1 MIYRPPLRTS
11 RAALWSRRLGG
22 LAVPILAI
30 TLVEHRL
37 DLVETPQAIALA
49 LIAFGMGVIA
59 ILAALFGLAVV
70 WERGFEGVRNATFGI
85 IYSIVALSPAIYGG
99 YAAFANPALSDISTD
114 WVNPPLYS
122 EAAFIRV
129 GRLNSVAPPTADKI
143 DLQKRIYPDI
153 VTRHFGIGSEQLFR
167 SAKKVVDRD
176 GWKVLSETI
185 PKEDG
190 DRARIEAV
198 ARTQVFGEEDDV
210 VIRILS
216 EPAGASID
224 IRSSSRYGTHDLG
237 QNAIRIRA
245 FFTALDAAVAE
256 NFGQ

>member
-1 MIYRPPLRTS
+1 MM
-11 RAALWSRRLGG
+11 
-22 LAVPILAI
+22 I
-30 TLVEHRL
+30 TLIEHRL
-37 DLVETPQAIALA
+37 DLVETPQAMALA
-49 LIAFGMGVIA
+49 GVAFAMGVIA
-59 ILAALFGLAVV
+59 ILAALIGLAVV
-70 WERGFEGVRNATFGI
+70 WERGFVGGRNAAFGI
-85 IYSIVALSPAIYGG
+85 FYAIAALSPAIYGG
-99 YAAFANPALSDISTD
+99 YAALANPPLSDISTD

-129 GRLNSVAPPTADKI
+129 GRLNSVAPPSPDKI
-143 DLQKRIYPDI
+143 ELQKRVYPDI

-167 SAKKVVDRD
+167 SAKKVVDRN
-176 GWKVLSETI
+176 GWKILDETI

-190 DRARIEAV
+190 DRGRIEAV

-210 VIRILS
+210 VIRILA

-224 IRSSSRYGTHDLG
+224 VRSSSRYGTHDLG

-245 FFTALDAAVAE
+245 FFTALDTAVTE